1 MKRTMQTL
9 MLTVGAVALS
19 SGAVMAAGDTAI
31 QTNTAPAMETQA
43 GVNAEPVT
51 STSEQVESVQST
63 LAQEGYN
70 ITVDGV
76 WGPRTADAVRQFQQA
91 NNLDVTGQID
101 AQTLSA
107 LNLDASAS
115 RGTAMGETRR

>member
-1 MKRTMQTL
+1 MRRTMQTL
-9 MLTVGAVALS
+9 MLTAGTVVLA
-19 SGAVMAAGDTAI
+19 SGAVMAAGGTDTRA
-31 QTNTAPAMETQA
+31 NANPAMQTQA
-43 GVNAEPVT
+43 GMSAET
-51 STSEQVESVQST
+51 TASTSAQVESVQST